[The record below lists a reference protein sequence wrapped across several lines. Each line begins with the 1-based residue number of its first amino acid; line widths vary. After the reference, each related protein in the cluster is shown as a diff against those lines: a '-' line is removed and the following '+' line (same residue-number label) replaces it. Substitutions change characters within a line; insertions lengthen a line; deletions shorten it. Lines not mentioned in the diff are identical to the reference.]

1 MAQRQIASRG
11 FEEARDG
18 FATYDYGFSD
28 DLLAFYFSMS
38 SR

>member
-1 MAQRQIASRG
+1 MAGASSG
-11 FEEARDG
+11 LKVARDG

-28 DLLAFYFSMS
+28 DLLALYFSMS